1 MHLAGWN
8 FTIHE
13 EGIEGSSMNVIDVMT
28 PNFFQAKALALQQYR
43 PGSTV
48 ADFRPLSE
56 EELQGSVTEGGT
68 RKWIA
73 VNEPHETTEVPK
85 FADLWPN
92 VEMVNFTPK

>member
-8 FTIHE
+8 FTIYE
-13 EGIEGSSMNVIDVMT
+13 EGPERATMNVIDVMASD
-28 PNFFQAKALALQQYR
+28 FFQAKASALQHYR

-56 EELQGSVTEGGT
+56 EELQGSIFESGGT
-68 RKWIA
+68 RKWI
-73 VNEPHETTEVPK
+73 PSIRLIT
-85 FADLWPN
+85 LRQLN

>member
-8 FTIHE
+8 FTVLE
-13 EGIEGSSMNVIDVMT
+13 DGAEGSSMNVIDVIA
-28 PNFFQAKALALQQYR
+28 PDFFQAKASALQQYK

-56 EELQGSVTEGGT
+56 EELQGSIIEGGL
-68 RKWIA
+68 RKWISLNKPPA
-73 VNEPHETTEVPK
+73 TQAEPK
-85 FADLWPN
+85 FPDLWPN

>member
-8 FTIHE
+8 FTICE
-13 EGIEGSSMNVIDVMT
+13 EGVDGSSMNVIDVMA
-28 PNFFQAKALALQQYR
+28 PDFSQAKASALQQYK

-56 EELQGSVTEGGT
+56 EELQGSIIEGGM
-68 RKWIA
+68 RKWIPLNKPLDNL
-73 VNEPHETTEVPK
+73 VQPK
-85 FADLWPN
+85 LPELWPD

>member
-8 FTIHE
+8 FTIYE
-13 EGIEGSSMNVIDVMT
+13 EGTDGGSMNVIDVMASD
-28 PNFFQAKALALQQYR
+28 FFQAKASALQQYK

-48 ADFRPLSE
+48 AEFRPLSE
-56 EELQGSVTEGGT
+56 EELQGSVSEGGM

-73 VNEPHETTEVPK
+73 LNEPRETADEPK
-85 FADLWPN
+85 FPDLWPE

>member
-8 FTIHE
+8 FTIYE
-13 EGIEGSSMNVIDVMT
+13 EGTDGGIMNVIDVMASD
-28 PNFFQAKALALQQYR
+28 FFQAKASALQKFK

-56 EELQGSVTEGGT
+56 EELQGAISEGGT
-68 RKWIA
+68 RKWIPL
-73 VNEPHETTEVPK
+73 NDRHQPTEVPPIP
-85 FADLWPN
+85 DLWPD

>member
-8 FTIHE
+8 FTIYE
-13 EGIEGSSMNVIDVMT
+13 EGPERATMNVIDVSASD
-28 PNFFQAKALALQQYR
+28 FFQAKASALQQYR

-56 EELQGSVTEGGT
+56 EELQGAIAEGGT
-68 RKWIA
+68 RKWIPLKKTIETQ
-73 VNEPHETTEVPK
+73 EPN
-85 FADLWPN
+85 FRDLWPN

>member
-8 FTIHE
+8 FTIYE
-13 EGIEGSSMNVIDVMT
+13 EGTEGGTMNVIDVMA
-28 PNFFQAKALALQQYR
+28 PDFFQAKASALQQYK

-56 EELQGSVTEGGT
+56 EEVQGAIADGGT
-68 RKWIA
+68 RKWIPL
-73 VNEPHETTEVPK
+73 NETDKTAEPP
-85 FADLWPN
+85 FPDLWPK

>member
-8 FTIHE
+8 FTIYE
-13 EGIEGSSMNVIDVMT
+13 EGTDGGTMNVIDIMASD
-28 PNFFQAKALALQQYR
+28 FFQAKASALQHYK

-56 EELQGSVTEGGT
+56 EELRGAIPDGGT
-68 RKWIA
+68 RKWIPL
-73 VNEPHETTEVPK
+73 NKMHQTTEPP
-85 FADLWPN
+85 FPDLWPK